1 MSASITSMRNICRMR
16 RISFFRLGLTN
27 RILRDVSGSMNGEMA
42 FPRRGGSGGDAP
54 VHTATASRSGSDL
67 AGC

>member
-1 MSASITSMRNICRMR
+1 MSASITSIRNICRMR

-42 FPRRGGSGGDAP
+42 FQKRANMNGALW
-54 VHTATASRSGSDL
+54 HTATASRSG
-67 AGC
+67 